1 MIEGPGWPRAY
12 LEVIR
17 KPIFSV
23 ADSRRPNL
31 RGVAYWLPASAA
43 IEIACAMLVVALLW
57 NACRRRQS
65 PGLAGAM
72 AAASGLVL
80 GHHAYAND
88 CVLLIPLAV
97 VAVRSPAPRWLKIW
111 GLLLVTPVLTLLLV
125 SREPYI
131 GQALVVGFAIAAL
144 AWAGFGSERPAPHDS
159 AANSSRLNRPV

>member
-97 VAVRSPAPRWLKIW
+97 MAVQNPAPRWLKIW
-111 GLLLVTPVLTLLLV
+111 GLILVTPVLTLLLV

-144 AWAGFGSERPAPHDS
+144 AWAGFARERPAHQAS
-159 AANSSRLNRPV
+159 AANSSRLNLPV